1 MRMGVCVGFIQNLIG
16 PRGQR
21 RAAGG
26 VSVNVVDVKEGCLA
40 CWLAAELEGFIDQVP
55 SCSPDCWGPGCSRG
69 GSDRG
74 RSFWRRAR
82 PAKSGRLR
90 YVVCSLHNR
99 RWSLPGWPGYLL
111 SWTVAWSGL
120 FRPFHVAALRDQGK
134 TLRASMQTSNRLGP
148 INPSSSL
155 QSQTLSQLYLP
166 RPRRHRLT
174 NEIKNGC
181 LMPGRPQRWCRSL
194 VHACSL
200 ACLN

>member
-1 MRMGVCVGFIQNLIG
+1 MNSDEAFHSFFFASCEHDVTLLSLHTPAKDGTEGMRTGVNVGFIQNLIG
-16 PRGQR
+16 PRWKRCADGIGVGVGVGVD
-21 RAAGG
+21 AG
-26 VSVNVVDVKEGCLA
+26 VDVEEDWLA
-40 CWLAAELEGFIDQVP
+40 GWLAAELEGFIEQVP

-90 YVVCSLHNR
+90 YVEALV
-99 RWSLPGWPGYLL
+99 WPG
-111 SWTVAWSGL
+111 AP
-120 FRPFHVAALRDQGK
+120 PFHVAAGPGK
-134 TLRASMQTSNRLGP
+134 TLRASKQTSNRLGP

-174 NEIKNGC
+174 NEMKHRC
-181 LMPGRPQRWCRSL
+181 LMPD
-194 VHACSL
+194 A
-200 ACLN
+200 